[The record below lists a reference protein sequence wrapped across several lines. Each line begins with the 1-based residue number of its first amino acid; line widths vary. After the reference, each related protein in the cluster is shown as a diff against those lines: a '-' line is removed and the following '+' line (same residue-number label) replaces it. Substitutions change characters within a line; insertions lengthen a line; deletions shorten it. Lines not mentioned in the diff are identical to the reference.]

1 MFASWTN
8 PSNSAG
14 VGRVALDAEGP
25 QLHVPG
31 FGYKKTAK
39 NFEKDLLRGNW
50 ESTPVS
56 QAFFSEENVKT
67 LQTAIRKSVYD
78 KSGSKKYVIDDQS
91 VDELLVIMRAYFLQ
105 YAKNLPN
112 DISGQVSQL
121 NNYVI
126 DWSSRNILAAVQGYF
141 GYIKD
146 ITNMPT
152 QMDRPVLMTNTGTRS
167 LPFNNFV

>member
-1 MFASWTN
+1 
-8 PSNSAG
+8 
-14 VGRVALDAEGP
+14 
-25 QLHVPG
+25 
-31 FGYKKTAK
+31 
-39 NFEKDLLRGNW
+39 
-50 ESTPVS
+50 
-56 QAFFSEENVKT
+56 VKT